1 MSRLRRSGSFGE
13 LGPGDLEMLLLRLE
27 NKDDRNIREAAGKLL
42 VQHTPSIAA
51 KGAVSN
57 VVQCFYHLQSQM
69 LSLHCGNSL

>member
-1 MSRLRRSGSFGE
+1 
-13 LGPGDLEMLLLRLE
+13 MLLLRLE